1 MRDLEIGTGDRFVA
15 VKQDIQIDEAGA
27 LGEGLLA
34 AQGRFDF
41 SHPAQEF
48 LRRQIGFGFE
58 DGIQEPGLFEV
69 IDGRR
74 FVDAG
79 GLFHGDSELAQAPLR
94 FAKILFAIA
103 DVTSER
109 QIDECHA
116 ILSLLDVLETR
127 NLPLAK
133 PKRDSSLRRL
143 RSG

>member
-15 VKQDIQIDEAGA
+15 VKQDIQVDEAGA

-34 AQGRFDF
+34 AHGRFDF
-41 SHPAQEF
+41 SHPVQEF

-58 DGIQEPGLFEV
+58 DRIQEPGLFEV

-79 GLFHGDSELAQAPLR
+79 GVFHGDSELAQAPLR
-94 FAKILFAIA
+94 FAKIPFAIA

-109 QIDECHA
+109 QIDECHVTFVA
-116 ILSLLDVLETR
+116 RWVGNEES
-127 NLPLAK
+127 PLGK
-133 PKRDSSLRRL
+133 IQEDSSLRRL
-143 RSG
+143 RSE